1 MNAPETREP
10 RRLGG
15 LRGRL
20 LVLAAAVVV
29 LGATAYWAL
38 AVYDAGPR
46 FEAASVA
53 EVQVAAGGWV
63 PVDLEGP
70 TRAELTAFFTSL
82 DNARAL
88 WPPRL
93 LFE

>member
-1 MNAPETREP
+1 MNARETREA
-10 RRLGG
+10 RLLGG

-20 LVLAAAVVV
+20 LLLAAAVV
-29 LGATAYWAL
+29 LGAIAYWAL
-38 AVYDAGPR
+38 AVYDPGPR
-46 FEAASVA
+46 IEAASVA

-63 PVDLEGP
+63 SVDLEGP
-70 TRAELTAFFTSL
+70 ARAELTAFLTSL
-82 DNARAL
+82 DDARAL